1 MALFSGAV
9 TLRAVWRDPGERGWT
24 WGEGMARVSAGSLR
38 GSRGVQVLR
47 EALLLRVSKQFPQV
61 TWEMATGRDLSST

>member
-9 TLRAVWRDPGERGWT
+9 TLRAVWRNPGERGWT
-24 WGEGMARVSAGSLR
+24 WGEGIMARVSAGSLR

-47 EALLLRVSKQFPQV
+47 EALLLGS
-61 TWEMATGRDLSST
+61 TSSSRR